1 MGDDTGV
8 IDIGDGAEEQAAATR
23 VQAMYRGKQARAE
36 VEAKKA
42 SKGSVQ
48 AGDMYAADVDNRY
61 DGGGQSLDDGDYGEV
76 GDGVQPFFQDFALL
90 KSYQAECAKIGRPVN
105 GLVERSLLESGEANG
120 KTYFIEAPGNQP
132 VTFSSRLNDVDMG
145 TFATVFSPSVRFLS
159 RLDLSYNLIGD
170 DGALALVA
178 PGGVLVSEA
187 SNLRSVIL
195 KGNSIGPK
203 GCDALCRGLRD
214 CRGLRRLD
222 LSNNPLKKIG
232 GLAIAEFLQN
242 NLTLQEVYLSDS
254 EIDIDALVAIAAVL
268 HVNNQTLK
276 VCGVENPR
284 VGTLQEEHTV
294 HFGRMLRVNTGLSEI
309 YLGKHKIRDD
319 GVKHL
324 VSFLVENKTLRVLD
338 LRCNE
343 IGAEGAKSLGYL
355 LKTDCQLMQLNLSGN
370 RIGERGNTSGAQAIA
385 EALLSNRML
394 SHLDLNHNMLCGE
407 ALQLIA
413 MAVDEN
419 STLESIALFDNQWDQ
434 SASYKFHQIF
444 HDRARVFPIQAD
456 FITNEVDLRI
466 HICKVQDWKPAPR

>member
-1 MGDDTGV
+1 MGDETG
-8 IDIGDGAEEQAAATR
+8 APEMSEEQAATK
-23 VQAMYRGKQARAE
+23 VQSLFRGKQARQE
-36 VEAKKA
+36 VEAMRGA
-42 SKGSVQ
+42 Q
-48 AGDMYAADVDNRY
+48 ADAYGADEDY
-61 DGGGQSLDDGDYGEV
+61 GHYEGGQSLGEDDLDDGEGI
-76 GDGVQPFFQDFALL
+76 QPYFQDFQLL
-90 KSYQAECAKIGRPVN
+90 KAYQGACESSGRPVN

-120 KTYFIEAPGNQP
+120 KTYFIEAPGNSP
-132 VTFSSRLNDVDMG
+132 LTFSSRLNDVDMG
-145 TFATVFSPSVRFLS
+145 TFASVFGPTVRFLS
-159 RLDLSYNLIGD
+159 RLDLSYNFIGD
-170 DGALALVA
+170 DGAISLV
-178 PGGVLVSEA
+178 GSILVSEA
-187 SNLRSVIL
+187 SKLCSVIL

-370 RIGERGNTSGAQAIA
+370 RIGEKNNTSGAQAIA

-407 ALQLIA
+407 ALQLLA

-419 STLESIALFDNQWDQ
+419 STLESIGLFDNQWDQ

-466 HICKVQDWKPAPR
+466 HICKVQDWKPVQR

>member
-1 MGDDTGV
+1 MGDETEPLEMSED
-8 IDIGDGAEEQAAATR
+8 QAAVK
-23 VQAMYRGKQARAE
+23 VQSLFRGKQARRE
-36 VEAKKA
+36 VDQRRA
-42 SKGSVQ
+42 GSDGAQ
-48 AGDMYAADVDNRY
+48 ADMDDRD
-61 DGGGQSLDDGDYGEV
+61 DGGGQSLDQDDFGDVGE
-76 GDGVQPFFQDFALL
+76 GIQPYFQDFQLL
-90 KSYQAECAKIGRPVN
+90 KSFQSECEKNGRPVN
-105 GLVERSLLESGEANG
+105 GLVERSLVESAEANG
-120 KTYFIEAPGNQP
+120 KTYFIEAPGNSP
-132 VTFSSRLNDVDMG
+132 LTFSTRLNDMDMG
-145 TFATVFSPSVRFLS
+145 IFGRIFGPTVQFLQ

-170 DGALALVA
+170 EGAMSLV
-178 PGGVLVSEA
+178 GNLLVPDA
-187 SNLRSVIL
+187 ANLRSVIL
-195 KGNSIGPK
+195 QGNSIGPK

-214 CRGLRRLD
+214 CRALRRLNI
-222 LSNNPLKKIG
+222 SNNPLKKIG

-242 NLTLQEVYLSDS
+242 NLTLQEVYLSDA

-276 VCGVENPR
+276 VCAVENPR

-324 VSFLVENKTLRVLD
+324 VSFLIENKTLRVLD

-343 IGAEGAKSLGYL
+343 IGAEGAKSLGHL

-370 RIGERGNTSGAQAIA
+370 RIGEKSNTSGAQAIA

-434 SASYKFHQIF
+434 SSSYKFHQIF
-444 HDRARVFPIQAD
+444 HDRARVFPISAD

-466 HICKVQDWKPAPR
+466 HICKVQDWSPAQR

>member
-1 MGDDTGV
+1 MGDESGEFEMSED
-8 IDIGDGAEEQAAATR
+8 QAATK
-23 VQAMYRGKQARAE
+23 VQSLFRGKQARRE
-36 VEAKKA
+36 VEDKR
-42 SKGSVQ
+42 
-48 AGDMYAADVDNRY
+48 AGAGAQGAADMYEALEDARGY
-61 DGGGQSLDDGDYGEV
+61 GGDLGEGLGDV
-76 GDGVQPFFQDFALL
+76 GDGIQAYFQDFQIV
-90 KSYQAECAKIGRPVN
+90 KSYQCACEKAGRPVN
-105 GLVERSLLESGEANG
+105 GLVERSLIESGEANG
-120 KTYFIEAPGNQP
+120 KTYFIEAPGNSP
-132 VTFSSRLNDVDMG
+132 LTFNARLTDADLGIFSS
-145 TFATVFSPSVRFLS
+145 VFGPTVRFLQ

-170 DGALALVA
+170 EGTLTLV
-178 PGGVLVSEA
+178 GSILVPDA
-187 SNLRSVIL
+187 SSLRSVIL

-222 LSNNPLKKIG
+222 VSKNPLKKIG

-254 EIDIDALVAIAAVL
+254 EIDIDSLVAIAAVL

-276 VCGVENPR
+276 VCAVENPR

-324 VSFLVENKTLRVLD
+324 VSFLIENKTLRVLD
-338 LRCNE
+338 LRGNE

-355 LKTDCQLMQLNLSGN
+355 LKTDCQLMHLNLSGN
-370 RIGERGNTSGAQAIA
+370 RIGEKKNTSGAQAIA

-394 SHLDLNHNMLCGE
+394 SHLDLNHNSLCGE

-434 SASYKFHQIF
+434 SSSYKFHQIF
-444 HDRARVFPIQAD
+444 HDRARVFPISAD

-466 HICKVQDWKPAPR
+466 HICKVQDWKPTQR